1 MKVYS
6 LFLFISFSV
15 LTSNHVRAQKTAQI
29 RSILSKIESYKYSNI
44 FVFKVNEDTKSE
56 LLPLLSIKKP
66 TEPPMTQ
73 RFLKEKDAV
82 IEAYNTPDFNKKDK
96 DKLKELRIAKWE
108 KIHDNYFSYLD
119 SLATWQNS
127 TFKSAYIITNRF
139 DVGQEPNII
148 SLITSKSEKDV
159 LAVVALGQTAPNSGI
174 KDVYLSNPDL
184 VKLPSPRAT
193 VPVSNDLK
201 EYLSW
206 RIAQNDVEN
215 VTAEV
220 QGIDGETKFLPQ
232 KYGTSYAIQED
243 DIQKYLRITEGQPL
257 EYEEPNELTIGFFD
271 VIRFR
276 HYGVLED
283 LSVMSSTESTDNS
296 GTANSVNT
304 INPDSV
310 LSEKDLK
317 NNNNTLNTKSGN
329 ESVSATQNKKFYNY
343 NLPLYGVELKYGLPE
358 INYPSLWSE
367 RMTLSVMW
375 QSNKFGIILPTNG
388 WSSLA
393 TDLFSAERK
402 LTNAGLG
409 IYGSL
414 DFPIKLLNQGGV
426 FNFNG
431 SYVFGDAAVN
441 PVATQFMFAGRNA
454 SGQSDSASYR
464 SLDLSYLPRFH
475 AQAHYSFA
483 IDIDRTAFFRFKLGA
498 TMYVIQRFAELEQQ
512 NGNDENGRPVYE
524 KKNRQIDQYSYD
536 DLSTLNRF
544 DQLKIAAMNGLQGS
558 EVIAGLSGRIEFM
571 NRSRTVPW
579 GASMQFFDGS
589 ISGDV
594 WAQVRVTNAFNVKLQ
609 AQYFQAALRDP
620 KPWEVQTIVLPS
632 LQLIFNF

>member
-1 MKVYS
+1 MPIIWSNFMKIHYDKNIIKTLFFLAIFFLTYFDNILAQPSIQLKSILRKFESYRYSNVFIYKMNSVNQLIPILGGEKDSLPPSAATLKEDVKLAIESAVLKGGFLGKDTDKDILKEMGIRKWTAAHDAYTRYQDNLKVYNS
-6 LFLFISFSV
+6 NLF
-15 LTSNHVRAQKTAQI
+15 A
-29 RSILSKIESYKYSNI
+29 
-44 FVFKVNEDTKSE
+44 
-56 LLPLLSIKKP
+56 
-66 TEPPMTQ
+66 
-73 RFLKEKDAV
+73 
-82 IEAYNTPDFNKKDK
+82 
-96 DKLKELRIAKWE
+96 
-108 KIHDNYFSYLD
+108 
-119 SLATWQNS
+119 
-127 TFKSAYIITNRF
+127 SAYIITNRYSGR
-139 DVGQEPNII
+139 DDLNII
-148 SLITSKSEKDV
+148 ALITSKSKDKTVETALEFGSNKDGVKDIYLANDLQNKFIDTLSLYNYLLNRIYQDDV
-159 LAVVALGQTAPNSGI
+159 L
-174 KDVYLSNPDL
+174 
-184 VKLPSPRAT
+184 
-193 VPVSNDLK
+193 
-201 EYLSW
+201 
-206 RIAQNDVEN
+206 N
-215 VTAEV
+215 VTAEA

-232 KYGTSYAIQED
+232 KYGTSYSINED
-243 DIQKYLRITEGQPL
+243 DIQQYLRITEGQPQ
-257 EYEEPNELTIGFFD
+257 EYDSPNELTIGLFD
-271 VIRFR
+271 VIRYR
-276 HYGVLED
+276 RYDMLEEVQSQTD
-283 LSVMSSTESTDNS
+283 ENFSNSIDNTDKTQSIATDTNSTEQ
-296 GTANSVNT
+296 V
-304 INPDSV
+304 
-310 LSEKDLK
+310 
-317 NNNNTLNTKSGN
+317 
-329 ESVSATQNKKFYNY
+329 QNFDTPKKIYNKV
-343 NLPLYGVELKYGLPE
+343 LPLYGIELKYGLPE

-393 TDLFSAERK
+393 TDVFSAERK

-483 IDIDRTAFFRFKLGA
+483 VDIDRTAFFRFKLGA
-498 TMYVIQRFAELEQQ
+498 TMYVIQRFAELDQQ

-579 GASMQFFDGS
+579 GASMQFFDGC
-589 ISGDV
+589 ISGDI
-594 WAQVRVTNAFNVKLQ
+594 WAQVKVLNGFDVKLQ

-620 KPWEVQTIVLPS
+620 KPWEEQTIVLPS
-632 LQLIFNF
+632 LQMIFNF